1 MKKRQIPR
9 MQEAVGITA
18 AGRVETPG
26 EVVLFMARQW
36 ATAMKIYLVP
46 EDGSP
51 PHELVKDI
59 TLIGR
64 SRICDI
70 QLLDKAVSKLHCVLV
85 KTDSLVLVRDLGSTN
100 GTRVKDLA
108 VKRGFLL
115 PGDVLEIG
123 RLRFRVQFLADDAPP
138 PQPSDSWVQTQQMAP
153 EEVEQILQESDK
165 DDSPIEEGPPSSPLP
180 PQLEVVQFSQ
190 NSDPAH
196 VPPIP
201 PVVEV
206 EPDDLNSKP
215 LNRPTQ

>member
-1 MKKRQIPR
+1 
-9 MQEAVGITA
+9 
-18 AGRVETPG
+18 
-26 EVVLFMARQW
+26 
-36 ATAMKIYLVP
+36 MKIYLVP

-100 GTRVKDLA
+100 GTRVKEVA

-115 PGDVLEIG
+115 PDDVLAIG

-138 PQPSDSWVQTQQMAP
+138 PQPSDSWLQTHQMAREEMQQALP
-153 EEVEQILQESDK
+153 EEVYQKIDEE
-165 DDSPIEEGPPSSPLP
+165 DDLDADEGPPSLPLP
-180 PQLEVVQFSQ
+180 SQVEVIELSE
-190 NSDPAH
+190 NSNPVH

-201 PVVEV
+201 PVVEG
-206 EPDDLNSKP
+206 EPGDLNSK
-215 LNRPTQ
+215 LGNRPRQ